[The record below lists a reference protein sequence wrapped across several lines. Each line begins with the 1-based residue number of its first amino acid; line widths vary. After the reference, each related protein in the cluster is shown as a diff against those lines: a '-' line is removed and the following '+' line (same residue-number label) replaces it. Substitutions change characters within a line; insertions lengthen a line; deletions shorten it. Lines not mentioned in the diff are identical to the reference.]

1 MPDPCSI
8 TFKRLIEAL
17 FITHAETKLNTLG
30 HLDGSVV
37 YNSTTNNN
45 YPDHSSTATIIDR
58 GDWCYNLVRRPMS
71 AD

>member
-30 HLDGSVV
+30 HLDGSIVH
-37 YNSTTNNN
+37 NNANNN
-45 YPDHSSTATIIDR
+45 QPDHSWTAIIIDR